1 MLSVVALLLT
11 VVGLGSSLPQ
21 LNIPANDN
29 IFRSFPVT
37 SSGGVQGEVTSI
49 SIAEVRTTSKPPLS
63 IRIRW
68 RMGLCLWIRMLTLNP
83 GWQ

>member
-11 VVGLGSSLPQ
+11 VVGLSSSLPQ

-49 SIAEVRTTSKPPLS
+49 SIAEVRTRFHELKMGVLHRKHHLS
-63 IRIRW
+63 S
-68 RMGLCLWIRMLTLNP
+68 
-83 GWQ
+83 

>member
-29 IFRSFPVT
+29 IFRNFPVT
-37 SSGGVQGEVTSI
+37 STGGGVQGEVSSI
-49 SIAEVRTTSKPPLS
+49 TIAEVSDQLP
-63 IRIRW
+63 
-68 RMGLCLWIRMLTLNP
+68 
-83 GWQ
+83 